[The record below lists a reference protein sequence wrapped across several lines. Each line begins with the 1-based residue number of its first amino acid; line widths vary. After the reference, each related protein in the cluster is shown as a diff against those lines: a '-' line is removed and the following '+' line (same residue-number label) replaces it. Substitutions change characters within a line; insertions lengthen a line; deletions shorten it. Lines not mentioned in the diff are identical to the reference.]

1 MRKHLILI
9 APIFTFFLVLSGGCS
24 STRSQQTTLK
34 TSTMLQGQYTVED
47 VNKRGIIDYSQLTLR
62 VNGNQVSGSTGCNHF
77 TGSIESQRDALHIS
91 QLAVTRKLCPEAL
104 MHQEQQYISSLETV
118 NTLSINTPYILLQ
131 NSNNDNVQ
139 VKLLKTSHAS
149 SLQPK
154 RQDASAGVTHLFQCE
169 DIGMISMMFVGPET
183 ITLTTATTSQTLHRE
198 RSASGAKY
206 RHGDM
211 VFWNKGQQGI
221 YREQDHTYQC
231 VSV

>member
-9 APIFTFFLVLSGGCS
+9 APIFAFFLVLSGGCS

-77 TGSIESQRDALHIS
+77 TGSIESQGDALHIS

-169 DIGMISMMFVGPET
+169 DIGMISMMFVGPEPIHSPQQQQARHST
-183 ITLTTATTSQTLHRE
+183 EREAPLGQSIAMATWFFGTKVNKVFIESKTTPI
-198 RSASGAKY
+198 SA
-206 RHGDM
+206 
-211 VFWNKGQQGI
+211 
-221 YREQDHTYQC
+221 
-231 VSV
+231 

>member
-9 APIFTFFLVLSGGCS
+9 APIFAFFLVLSSGCS
-24 STRSQQTTLK
+24 STRSQQTALTP
-34 TSTMLQGQYTVED
+34 STMLQGQYTVED
-47 VNKRGIIDYSQLTLR
+47 VNNRGIIDYSQLTLL
-62 VNGNQVSGSTGCNHF
+62 VNGNQVSGSAGCNHF
-77 TGSIESQRDALHIS
+77 TGRIESQEGALRIS

-104 MHQEQQYISSLETV
+104 MYQEQQYISSLETV
-118 NTLSINTPYILLQ
+118 NTLSIDAPYILLR

-139 VKLLKTSHAS
+139 IKLLKTPYAPNS
-149 SLQPK
+149 QPK

-169 DIGMISMMFVGPET
+169 DIGMISMTFVGPET
-183 ITLTTATTSQTLHRE
+183 ITLTTATTSQTLYRE